1 VLLLLLHLL
10 RQGRLAPILNLMIRL
25 MLRSV

>member
-10 RQGRLAPILNLMIRL
+10 RQARLAPILKLMFQL